1 MSPLTTFHVSKRLT
15 AYVWRSTT
23 LDLCGHSGGETD
35 AYSHTS
41 TLHVLRTMDWC
52 FFTHSSTLHY
62 IHSYLLHTCWSYV
75 YFMHSGLKKHWSHLL
90 CGQMISS
97 TYIAAFDSILSAQIS
112 FYNKSHPPVTHTL
125 IAAFH
130 THSHTNRCPGSNTR
144 FSIMPKIYWSTCR
157 QPALPPDPQPF
168 PKLKLI

>member
-1 MSPLTTFHVSKRLT
+1 MCGGVPLCTCVGTVEERQTPTHMHQHYMS
-15 AYVWRSTT
+15 
-23 LDLCGHSGGETD
+23 SGLWTG
-35 AYSHTS
+35 
-41 TLHVLRTMDWC
+41 V
-52 FFTHSSTLHY
+52 FFTHSSALHY

-90 CGQMISS
+90 WGQMISS
-97 TYIAAFDSILSAQIS
+97 TYTAAFDCILSAQIS

-130 THSHTNRCPGSNTR
+130 THSHTNRCTGSNKR